1 MRKSRLSDLATHQ
14 TAHGRLGNTRC
25 CCCVFSHAPLTRRKH
40 EEEETQWFLL
50 SWLFFRKVAVCFHA
64 PKGEPRTASHL
75 TRRKHSQDARRRN
88 CTSEELNMCP
98 IWIGCFNSSFGI
110 AIPRR
115 GSRLDVFTCQRAGP
129 RATSHAGKTKT
140 VAVGVLAD

>member
-1 MRKSRLSDLATHQ
+1 MPKGEPH
-14 TAHGRLGNTRC
+14 TAPLWQDENTRREAQAGPLDAGKLLVPNVIFWYRC
-25 CCCVFSHAPLTRRKH
+25 TKRRTLTACFHVPRGEPRTASPLTRRKH
-40 EEEETQWFLL
+40 
-50 SWLFFRKVAVCFHA
+50 
-64 PKGEPRTASHL
+64 P
-75 TRRKHSQDARRRN
+75 QDARRRN

-110 AIPRR
+110 AIPRG

-129 RATSHAGKTKT
+129 RATSHVGKTKT